1 MVKYTLLFFLIVS
14 ISAAADGAPLAD
26 PTKPLNYKV
35 TPVYKKQRFALPK
48 LQSILIKGQQRQA
61 IINNKL
67 YTAGQR
73 VNGYQITRIEDN
85 VVLLRYKSR
94 LYKLALYTPKERVI
108 R

>member
-14 ISAAADGAPLAD
+14 TSAAADVAPLVD
-26 PTKPLNYKV
+26 PTKPINYKV
-35 TPVYKKQRFALPK
+35 KAVYKKKHSSLPK
-48 LQSILIKGQQRQA
+48 LQSILSKGQQRQA

-73 VNGYQITRIEDN
+73 VNGYQITRIENDT
-85 VVLLRYKSR
+85 VLLHYKSKS
-94 LYKLALYTPKERVI
+94 YKLVLYTKKERFI

>member
-14 ISAAADGAPLAD
+14 INAVADVTPLVD

-35 TPVYKKQRFALPK
+35 KAVYKKQHSALPK
-48 LQSILIKGQQRQA
+48 LQSILTKGQQRQA

-73 VNGYQITRIEDN
+73 VNGYQITRIENDA
-85 VVLLRYKSR
+85 VLLRYKSKS
-94 LYKLALYTPKERVI
+94 YKLALYTKKERFI